1 MERAGAGCWVA
12 ACWAETKAKRTS
24 EAKEI
29 RVRQQT
35 LACWAAH
42 EAGPEKKKGGEGKK
56 ERFNYFLKR
65 HQTNEFK
72 LKLEFK
78 QAKAMHQ
85 HECNNKLL

>member
-1 MERAGAGCWVA
+1 MERAGERA
-12 ACWAETKAKRTS
+12 S

-35 LACWAAH
+35 LACWAAR
-42 EAGPEKKKGGEGKK
+42 EAGPEERKGGEGKR

-78 QAKAMHQ
+78 QAKAMT
-85 HECNNKLL
+85 

>member
-1 MERAGAGCWVA
+1 
-12 ACWAETKAKRTS
+12 
-24 EAKEI
+24 
-29 RVRQQT
+29 

-42 EAGPEKKKGGEGKK
+42 EAGPEEREGGEGKR

-78 QAKAMHQ
+78 QAKATHQ
-85 HECNNKLL
+85 HECNNKLLQFIYLVSEIFKCLKELKTTLYSL